1 MIIVSIHL
9 NNVVREKLKRAKDSD
24 KSLDRE
30 NRKRAGEIMMNNKKF
45 NLQLFADEQQGATTP
60 TTDNGGTPTSQS
72 IDYESEY
79 KKMVAERDAL
89 KTEMEK
95 QKGLKDKY
103 ATENAEYKKK
113 ELEKMSDEEKK
124 AKELQD
130 LIDSKTKIEA
140 ELQEMKLEKEIYAK
154 GFTDDECAKLKKSG
168 VSVNAISCFADIL
181 KARIEENTKNVKATL
196 IKDTTPVEK
205 LGKGTTENPLSD
217 FAKFQKEEQAKMQPK
232 EVKF

>member
-1 MIIVSIHL
+1 MKNL
-9 NNVVREKLKRAKDSD
+9 NE
-24 KSLDRE
+24 LD
-30 NRKRAGEIMMNNKKF
+30 AI
-45 NLQLFADEQQGATTP
+45 NLQFFADNEGATTP
-60 TTDNGGTPTSQS
+60 TTNSDPQTQQPTTPSV
-72 IDYESEY
+72 DYEQEY
-79 KKMVAERDAL
+79 KKQAMEIERL
-89 KTEMEK
+89 KNAISKTNS
-95 QKGLKDKY
+95 
-103 ATENAEYKKK
+103 ENAEYKRK

-154 GFTDDECAKLKKSG
+154 GFNDDECAKLKKSG

>member
-1 MIIVSIHL
+1 MK
-9 NNVVREKLKRAKDSD
+9 NFNE
-24 KSLDRE
+24 LD
-30 NRKRAGEIMMNNKKF
+30 AI
-45 NLQLFADEQQGATTP
+45 NLQFFADNEGATTP
-60 TTDNGGTPTSQS
+60 TTNSDPQTQQPTTPSV
-72 IDYESEY
+72 DYEQEY
-79 KKMVAERDAL
+79 KKQVMEIERL
-89 KTEMEK
+89 KNAISKTNS
-95 QKGLKDKY
+95 
-103 ATENAEYKKK
+103 ENAEYKRK

>member
-1 MIIVSIHL
+1 MK
-9 NNVVREKLKRAKDSD
+9 E
-24 KSLDRE
+24 
-30 NRKRAGEIMMNNKKF
+30 KKF
-45 NLQLFADEQQGATTP
+45 NLQLFADEQPGATTP
-60 TTDNGGTPTSQS
+60 TTQNNGTTPPNES

-130 LIDSKTKIEA
+130 LIDSKKKIET

-154 GFTDDECAKLKKSG
+154 GFTDAECDKLKKSG
-168 VSVNAISCFADIL
+168 VPVGAISCFAEIL

-196 IKDTTPVEK
+196 IKDTTPNEK
-205 LGKGTTENPLSD
+205 LGKGTTEPTMSD
-217 FAKFQKEEQAKMQPK
+217 FAKFQKTEQAKTQSK
-232 EVKF
+232 KVEF

>member
-1 MIIVSIHL
+1 MK
-9 NNVVREKLKRAKDSD
+9 NFNE
-24 KSLDRE
+24 LD
-30 NRKRAGEIMMNNKKF
+30 AI
-45 NLQLFADEQQGATTP
+45 NLQFFADNEGATTP
-60 TTDNGGTPTSQS
+60 TTNSDPQTQQPTTPSV
-72 IDYESEY
+72 DYEQEY
-79 KKMVAERDAL
+79 KKQVMEIERL
-89 KTEMEK
+89 KNAISKTNS
-95 QKGLKDKY
+95 
-103 ATENAEYKKK
+103 ENAEYKRK

-168 VSVNAISCFADIL
+168 VSVSAISCFADIL

>member
-1 MIIVSIHL
+1 MK
-9 NNVVREKLKRAKDSD
+9 NFNE
-24 KSLDRE
+24 LD
-30 NRKRAGEIMMNNKKF
+30 AI
-45 NLQLFADEQQGATTP
+45 NLQFFADNEGATTP
-60 TTDNGGTPTSQS
+60 TTNSDPQTQQPTTPSV
-72 IDYESEY
+72 DYEQEY
-79 KKMVAERDAL
+79 KKQAMEIERL
-89 KTEMEK
+89 KNAISKTNS
-95 QKGLKDKY
+95 
-103 ATENAEYKKK
+103 ENAEYKRK

>member
-1 MIIVSIHL
+1 MK
-9 NNVVREKLKRAKDSD
+9 NFNE
-24 KSLDRE
+24 LD
-30 NRKRAGEIMMNNKKF
+30 AI
-45 NLQLFADEQQGATTP
+45 NLQFFADNEGATTP
-60 TTDNGGTPTSQS
+60 TTNSDPQTQQPTTPSV
-72 IDYESEY
+72 DYEQEY
-79 KKMVAERDAL
+79 KKQAMEIERL
-89 KTEMEK
+89 KNAISKTNS
-95 QKGLKDKY
+95 
-103 ATENAEYKKK
+103 ENAEYKRK

-154 GFTDDECAKLKKSG
+154 GFNDDECAKLKKSG

>member
-1 MIIVSIHL
+1 MK
-9 NNVVREKLKRAKDSD
+9 NFNE
-24 KSLDRE
+24 LD
-30 NRKRAGEIMMNNKKF
+30 AI
-45 NLQLFADEQQGATTP
+45 NLQFFADNEGATTP
-60 TTDNGGTPTSQS
+60 TTNSDPQTQQPTTPSV
-72 IDYESEY
+72 DYEQEY
-79 KKMVAERDAL
+79 KKQVMEIERL
-89 KTEMEK
+89 KNAISKTNS
-95 QKGLKDKY
+95 
-103 ATENAEYKKK
+103 ENAEYKRK

-168 VSVNAISCFADIL
+168 VSVSAISCFADIL

-217 FAKFQKEEQAKMQPK
+217 FAKFQKEEQAKMQLK

>member
-1 MIIVSIHL
+1 MK
-9 NNVVREKLKRAKDSD
+9 NFNE
-24 KSLDRE
+24 LD
-30 NRKRAGEIMMNNKKF
+30 AI
-45 NLQLFADEQQGATTP
+45 NLQFFADNEGATTP
-60 TTDNGGTPTSQS
+60 TTNSDPQTQQPTTPSV
-72 IDYESEY
+72 DYEQEY
-79 KKMVAERDAL
+79 KKQVMEIERL
-89 KTEMEK
+89 KNAISKTNS
-95 QKGLKDKY
+95 
-103 ATENAEYKKK
+103 ENAEYKRK

-168 VSVNAISCFADIL
+168 VSVSAISCFAEIL

-205 LGKGTTENPLSD
+205 LGKGTTENPMSD

>member
-1 MIIVSIHL
+1 MKNL
-9 NNVVREKLKRAKDSD
+9 NKLDA
-24 KSLDRE
+24 
-30 NRKRAGEIMMNNKKF
+30 I
-45 NLQLFADEQQGATTP
+45 NLQFFADNEGATTP
-60 TTDNGGTPTSQS
+60 TTNSDPQTQQPTTPSV
-72 IDYESEY
+72 DYEQEY
-79 KKMVAERDAL
+79 KKQAMEIERL
-89 KTEMEK
+89 KNAISKTNS
-95 QKGLKDKY
+95 
-103 ATENAEYKKK
+103 ENAEYKRK

-168 VSVNAISCFADIL
+168 VSVSAISCFADIL

>member
-1 MIIVSIHL
+1 MKNL
-9 NNVVREKLKRAKDSD
+9 NE
-24 KSLDRE
+24 LD
-30 NRKRAGEIMMNNKKF
+30 AI
-45 NLQLFADEQQGATTP
+45 NLQFFADNEGATTP
-60 TTDNGGTPTSQS
+60 TTNSDPQTQQPTTPSV
-72 IDYESEY
+72 DYEQEY
-79 KKMVAERDAL
+79 KKQVMEIERL
-89 KTEMEK
+89 KNAISKTNS
-95 QKGLKDKY
+95 
-103 ATENAEYKKK
+103 ENAEYKRK

>member
-1 MIIVSIHL
+1 MKNL
-9 NNVVREKLKRAKDSD
+9 NE
-24 KSLDRE
+24 LD
-30 NRKRAGEIMMNNKKF
+30 AI
-45 NLQLFADEQQGATTP
+45 NLQFFADNEGATTP
-60 TTDNGGTPTSQS
+60 TTNSDPQTQQPTTPSV
-72 IDYESEY
+72 DYEQEY
-79 KKMVAERDAL
+79 KKQAMEIERL
-89 KTEMEK
+89 KNAISKTNS
-95 QKGLKDKY
+95 
-103 ATENAEYKKK
+103 ENAEYKRK

-168 VSVNAISCFADIL
+168 VSVSAISCFADIL

>member
-1 MIIVSIHL
+1 MKNL
-9 NNVVREKLKRAKDSD
+9 NKLDA
-24 KSLDRE
+24 
-30 NRKRAGEIMMNNKKF
+30 I
-45 NLQLFADEQQGATTP
+45 NLQFFADQEGATTP
-60 TTDNGGTPTSQS
+60 TTNTDTQTQQPTTPSV
-72 IDYESEY
+72 DYEQEY
-79 KKMVAERDAL
+79 KKQAMEIERL
-89 KTEMEK
+89 KNAISKTNS
-95 QKGLKDKY
+95 
-103 ATENAEYKKK
+103 ENAEYKRK

-154 GFTDDECAKLKKSG
+154 GFNDDECAKLKKSG

>member
-1 MIIVSIHL
+1 MKNL
-9 NNVVREKLKRAKDSD
+9 NE
-24 KSLDRE
+24 LD
-30 NRKRAGEIMMNNKKF
+30 AI
-45 NLQLFADEQQGATTP
+45 NLQFFADNEGATTP
-60 TTDNGGTPTSQS
+60 TTNSDPQTQQPTTPSV
-72 IDYESEY
+72 DYEQEY
-79 KKMVAERDAL
+79 KKQAMEIERL
-89 KTEMEK
+89 KNAISKTNS
-95 QKGLKDKY
+95 
-103 ATENAEYKKK
+103 ENAEYKRK

-168 VSVNAISCFADIL
+168 VSVSAISCFAEIL

>member
-1 MIIVSIHL
+1 MKNL
-9 NNVVREKLKRAKDSD
+9 NE
-24 KSLDRE
+24 LD
-30 NRKRAGEIMMNNKKF
+30 AI
-45 NLQLFADEQQGATTP
+45 NLQFFADNEGATTP
-60 TTDNGGTPTSQS
+60 TTNSDPQTQQPTTPSV
-72 IDYESEY
+72 DYEQEY
-79 KKMVAERDAL
+79 KKQAMEIERL
-89 KTEMEK
+89 KNAISKTNS
-95 QKGLKDKY
+95 
-103 ATENAEYKKK
+103 ENAEYKRK

-168 VSVNAISCFADIL
+168 VSVSAISCFAEIL

-205 LGKGTTENPLSD
+205 LGKGTTENPLSH

>member
-1 MIIVSIHL
+1 MK
-9 NNVVREKLKRAKDSD
+9 NFNE
-24 KSLDRE
+24 LD
-30 NRKRAGEIMMNNKKF
+30 AI
-45 NLQLFADEQQGATTP
+45 NLQFFADNEGATTP
-60 TTDNGGTPTSQS
+60 TTNSDPQTQQPTTPSV
-72 IDYESEY
+72 DYEQEY
-79 KKMVAERDAL
+79 KKQAMEIERL
-89 KTEMEK
+89 KNAISKTNS
-95 QKGLKDKY
+95 
-103 ATENAEYKKK
+103 ENAEYKRK

-168 VSVNAISCFADIL
+168 VSVSAISCFAEIL

>member
-1 MIIVSIHL
+1 MK
-9 NNVVREKLKRAKDSD
+9 NFNE
-24 KSLDRE
+24 LD
-30 NRKRAGEIMMNNKKF
+30 AI
-45 NLQLFADEQQGATTP
+45 NLQFFADNEGATTP
-60 TTDNGGTPTSQS
+60 TTDNGTTPPTQS

-130 LIDSKTKIEA
+130 LIDSKKKIET

>member
-30 NRKRAGEIMMNNKKF
+30 NRKRAGEIMMNKNKF

-60 TTDNGGTPTSQS
+60 TTDNGTTPPTQS

-130 LIDSKTKIEA
+130 LIDSKKKIET

>member
-1 MIIVSIHL
+1 MIIVNIHL

-30 NRKRAGEIMMNNKKF
+30 NRKRAEEIIMKNNKF
-45 NLQLFADEQQGATTP
+45 NLQLFADEPSGATTP
-60 TTDNGGTPTSQS
+60 QDNGTTPPTQS

-168 VSVNAISCFADIL
+168 VSVSAISCFADIL

-205 LGKGTTENPLSD
+205 LGKGTTENLLSD

>member
-1 MIIVSIHL
+1 MK
-9 NNVVREKLKRAKDSD
+9 NFNE
-24 KSLDRE
+24 LD
-30 NRKRAGEIMMNNKKF
+30 AI
-45 NLQLFADEQQGATTP
+45 NLQFFADNEGATTP
-60 TTDNGGTPTSQS
+60 TTNSDPQTQQPTTPSV
-72 IDYESEY
+72 DYEQEY
-79 KKMVAERDAL
+79 KKQAMEIERL
-89 KTEMEK
+89 KNAISKTNS
-95 QKGLKDKY
+95 
-103 ATENAEYKKK
+103 ENAEYKRK

-168 VSVNAISCFADIL
+168 VSVSAISCFADIL

>member
-1 MIIVSIHL
+1 MKNL
-9 NNVVREKLKRAKDSD
+9 NKMGAINY
-24 KSLDRE
+24 
-30 NRKRAGEIMMNNKKF
+30 
-45 NLQLFADEQQGATTP
+45 QLFADQEGATTP
-60 TTDNGGTPTSQS
+60 TTNSDSQTQQPTTPSV
-72 IDYESEY
+72 DYEQEY
-79 KKMVAERDAL
+79 KKQAMEIERL
-89 KTEMEK
+89 KNAISKTNS
-95 QKGLKDKY
+95 
-103 ATENAEYKKK
+103 ENAEYKRK

-168 VSVNAISCFADIL
+168 VSVSAISCFAEIL
-181 KARIEENTKNVKATL
+181 KARIEENTKNVKASL

-205 LGKGTTENPLSD
+205 LGKGTTENPMSD

>member
-1 MIIVSIHL
+1 MK
-9 NNVVREKLKRAKDSD
+9 NFNE
-24 KSLDRE
+24 LD
-30 NRKRAGEIMMNNKKF
+30 AI
-45 NLQLFADEQQGATTP
+45 NLQFFADNEGATTP
-60 TTDNGGTPTSQS
+60 TTNSDPQTQQPTTPSV
-72 IDYESEY
+72 DYEQEY
-79 KKMVAERDAL
+79 KKQAMEIERL
-89 KTEMEK
+89 KNAISKTNS
-95 QKGLKDKY
+95 
-103 ATENAEYKKK
+103 ENAEYKRK

-205 LGKGTTENPLSD
+205 LGKGTTENPMSD

>member
-1 MIIVSIHL
+1 MKNL
-9 NNVVREKLKRAKDSD
+9 NE
-24 KSLDRE
+24 LD
-30 NRKRAGEIMMNNKKF
+30 AI
-45 NLQLFADEQQGATTP
+45 NLQFFADNEGATTP
-60 TTDNGGTPTSQS
+60 TTNSDPQTQQPTTPSV
-72 IDYESEY
+72 DYEQEY
-79 KKMVAERDAL
+79 KKQAMEIERL
-89 KTEMEK
+89 KNAISKTNS
-95 QKGLKDKY
+95 
-103 ATENAEYKKK
+103 ENAEYKRK

>member
-1 MIIVSIHL
+1 MKNL
-9 NNVVREKLKRAKDSD
+9 NKLDA
-24 KSLDRE
+24 
-30 NRKRAGEIMMNNKKF
+30 I
-45 NLQLFADEQQGATTP
+45 NLQFFADQEGATTP
-60 TTDNGGTPTSQS
+60 TTNTDTQTQQPTTPS
-72 IDYESEY
+72 IDYEKEY
-79 KKMVAERDAL
+79 QKQAMEIERL
-89 KTEMEK
+89 KNAISKTNS
-95 QKGLKDKY
+95 
-103 ATENAEYKKK
+103 ENAEYKRK

-130 LIDSKTKIEA
+130 LIDSKKKIET

-154 GFTDDECAKLKKSG
+154 GFTDAECDKLKKSG
-168 VSVNAISCFADIL
+168 VPVGAISCFAEIL

-217 FAKFQKEEQAKMQPK
+217 FEKFQKEEQAKMQPK

>member
-1 MIIVSIHL
+1 MKNL
-9 NNVVREKLKRAKDSD
+9 NE
-24 KSLDRE
+24 LD
-30 NRKRAGEIMMNNKKF
+30 AI
-45 NLQLFADEQQGATTP
+45 NLQFFADNEGATTP
-60 TTDNGGTPTSQS
+60 TTNSDPQTQQPTTPSV
-72 IDYESEY
+72 DYEQEY
-79 KKMVAERDAL
+79 KKQAMEIERL
-89 KTEMEK
+89 KNAISKTNS
-95 QKGLKDKY
+95 
-103 ATENAEYKKK
+103 ENAEYKRK

-205 LGKGTTENPLSD
+205 LGKGTTENPMSD